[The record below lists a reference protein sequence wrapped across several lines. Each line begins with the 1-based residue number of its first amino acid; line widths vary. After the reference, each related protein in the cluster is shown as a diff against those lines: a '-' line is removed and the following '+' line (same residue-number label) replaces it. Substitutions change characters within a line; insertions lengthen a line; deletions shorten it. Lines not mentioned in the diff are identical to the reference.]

1 VSQTRRAADLL
12 VSLGTA
18 DMRVRYGRGPWQ
30 FFKWLADPFAV
41 TGVYLALVA
50 LVLNRPGGEP
60 GLSVACAVV
69 PFQLVL
75 ATVVT
80 ALDST
85 RARATII
92 GNMAFPRVFLPAA
105 AAFTES
111 LAFVATSVLLVLM
124 MAVYQVAPTSAILW
138 LPLVVFVNLALAGAI
153 SYPAALFALWLPDLR
168 AFLISLM
175 RTLFFLA
182 PGLVPLSQIYGYTDD
197 VLKINPLTGLFESY
211 RAVLQYGQAPEW
223 WMLAYPL
230 AFAVILAAVFI
241 PVYRREEP
249 HLAKVLE

>member
-1 VSQTRRAADLL
+1 VSRTRRAADLL

-30 FFKWLADPFAV
+30 FFKWLADPFFV

-69 PFQLVL
+69 PFQLII

-85 RARATII
+85 RARSTII
-92 GNMAFPRVFLPAA
+92 GNMDFPRVFLPAA
-105 AAFTES
+105 SAFTETM
-111 LAFVATSVLLVLM
+111 AFVACSVLLVLM
-124 MAVYQVAPTSAILW
+124 MAVYLVGPTVAIVW
-138 LPLVVFVNLALAGAI
+138 LPLVVLVNLSLAVAVA
-153 SYPAALFALWLPDLR
+153 YPAALFALWFPDLR
-168 AFLISLM
+168 PFLVSVM

-197 VLKINPLTGLFESY
+197 VLRANPLTGLFESY
-211 RAVLQYGQAPEW
+211 RAVLQYGEAPEW

-230 AFAVILAAVFI
+230 VFSVAMAAVFI
-241 PVYRREEP
+241 PLYRREAP

>member
-1 VSQTRRAADLL
+1 MNQTRRAADLL

-30 FFKWLADPFAV
+30 FFKWLADPFAL

-69 PFQLVL
+69 PFQLVI
-75 ATVVT
+75 ATVIT
-80 ALDST
+80 ALDSH

-92 GNMAFPRVFLPAA
+92 GNMAFPRTFLPAA

-111 LAFVATSVLLVLM
+111 MAFVASSVLLALM
-124 MAVYQVAPTSAILW
+124 MAVYLVAPTTAILW
-138 LPLVVFVNLALAGAI
+138 LPLVVFANLALAGAV
-153 SYPAALFALWLPDLR
+153 SYPAALFALWFPDLR
-168 AFLISLM
+168 AFLVSLM

-182 PGLVPLSQIYGYTDD
+182 PGLVPLSQIYGHTRD
-197 VLKINPLTGLFESY
+197 VIKINPLTGLFEAY
-211 RAVLQYGQAPEW
+211 RAVLQHGETPAW
-223 WMLAYPL
+223 WTIAYPL
-230 AFAVILAAVFI
+230 VFAAVVAALFI
-241 PVYRREEP
+241 PVYRREQP